1 MSLQGNR
8 QVPNSKENE
17 QQPQGPKGQP
27 GGNTPGGKPQ
37 GPKGQPGGQDR
48 KRPEQ
53 PEGRFRPEHSSSG
66 FGGGPR
72 MRGPAGGPAPGSSG
86 KSLEYFWRILK
97 YFRPYVKEIIVMMLG
112 YAGVA
117 LCNLAYPYL
126 NGTVLYDRVLS
137 QNPEILRFLHLP
149 EGAFAVALL
158 LVVVA
163 MIVSKLLIQII
174 QGIQAYINAKI
185 VPLVVL
191 ELENQVFRSMGD
203 LSLRFFYSNRTGGL
217 MTRVLSDA
225 GQITSFYIDFLPEIL
240 TQVPTLVATCVIMF
254 LLDWKLALVSLCL
267 LPVMA
272 VLHGLLMT
280 TGHVLFSRRHRAER
294 DITAKLNDNI
304 TGVRVVKSFGQEE
317 REIHSFEKTNKN
329 VQDAEVAIA
338 VNFTK
343 VNGAYTF
350 LEQVITLLVWVF
362 GSWLVLHDK
371 GLNYGHL
378 ITFAGYVAQLNPV
391 LRLAGEA
398 SREWTNSMNAASRV
412 FAIIDAR
419 PEVVESKHPVS
430 MDAIQGEIK
439 LEHVTFGY
447 DKHRPVLKDINLTV
461 KPGQML
467 GIVGRSGAGKTTLVN
482 LISRLYDVDAGT
494 ITIDGVDVKE
504 FSFSDLRRN
513 VAMVS
518 QETYIFMGTV
528 AENIAYA
535 KPGATRKEII
545 RAAKLASAHDFICKM
560 PDGYDTVVGASGRT
574 LSGGERQRISIARA
588 ILADPKILILD
599 EATAAVDT
607 ETERAIQ
614 QSIRYLT
621 KDRTTLSIAHRLS
634 TLRDADYLV
643 VIDHGRIEEEGTH
656 QQLLEKDGIF
666 AHLMELQTT
675 ALAMRG
681 LS

>member
-1 MSLQGNR
+1 MTEH
-8 QVPNSKENE
+8 SKKI
-17 QQPQGPKGQP
+17 PKGGMPKNERSKSGQA
-27 GGNTPGGKPQ
+27 
-37 GPKGQPGGQDR
+37 PKGFHVPDGPY
-48 KRPEQ
+48 RPEQ
-53 PEGRFRPEHSSSG
+53 N
-66 FGGGPR
+66 GGSPKGPGG
-72 MRGPAGGPAPGSSG
+72 RGPGGGPAPGASG
-86 KSLEYFWRILK
+86 KSMHYFWRILK
-97 YFRPYVKEIIVMMLG
+97 YFKPYVVPIVVMMLG

-117 LCNLAYPYL
+117 LCNLVYPYL
-126 NGTVLYDRVLS
+126 NGTVLYNQVLS
-137 QNPEILRFLHLP
+137 KDPKIMEILRLP
-149 EGAFAVALL
+149 VGTFGIALL
-158 LVVVA
+158 LVVSA
-163 MIVSKLLIQII
+163 MVVSKLLIHLI
-174 QGIQAYINAKI
+174 QGVQAYINAKI
-185 VPLVVL
+185 VPLVIL

-225 GQITSFYIDFLPEIL
+225 GQVTTFFIDFLPEIL
-240 TQVPTLVATCVIMF
+240 TQVPTLIATCVIMF
-254 LLDWKLALVSLCL
+254 ILDWKLAMVSLCL
-267 LPVMA
+267 LPVMI
-272 VLHGLLMT
+272 VLHGFMMT
-280 TGHVLFSRRHRAER
+280 KGHVLFSRRHRAER

-304 TGVRVVKSFGQEE
+304 TGVRVVKAFGQEE
-317 REIHSFEKTNKN
+317 KEISSFKKTNKE

-350 LEQVITLLVWVF
+350 LERVITLLVWAF
-362 GSWLVLHDK
+362 GSWLLLHHQKID
-371 GLNYGHL
+371 YGHL
-378 ITFAGYVAQLNPV
+378 ITFAGYVSQLNPM
-391 LRLAGEA
+391 LRLAAHA

-412 FAIIDAR
+412 FAIIDAK
-419 PEVVESKHPVS
+419 PEVMECKQPVS
-430 MDAIQGEIK
+430 MEAVKGEIR

-447 DKHRPVLKDINLTV
+447 DPARPVLRDINLHV

-482 LISRLYDVDAGT
+482 LISRLYDVNEGT
-494 ITIDGVDVKE
+494 ITIDGINVKE
-504 FSFSDLRRN
+504 YSFADLRRN

-535 KPGATRKEII
+535 KPGATKGEILC
-545 RAAKLASAHDFICKM
+545 AAKLASAHDFICKM
-560 PDGYDTVVGASGRT
+560 PDGYDTVVGAAGRT

-588 ILADPKILILD
+588 ILANPKILILD

-614 QSIRYLT
+614 RSIQYLT

-643 VIDHGRIEEEGTH
+643 VIDHGKIVEEGTH
-656 QQLLEKDGIF
+656 GQLLAKEGVF

-681 LS
+681 LE